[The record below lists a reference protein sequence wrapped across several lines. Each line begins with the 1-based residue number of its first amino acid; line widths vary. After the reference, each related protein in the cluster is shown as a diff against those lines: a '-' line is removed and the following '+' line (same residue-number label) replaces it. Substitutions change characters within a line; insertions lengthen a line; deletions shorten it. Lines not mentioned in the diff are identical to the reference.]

1 LTEDLRLADD
11 ERVQAGSDPEDVP
24 DHVGAALLV
33 KNVVGDGVREALGEG
48 FLGDSRG
55 LDRVGTGGVEL
66 DPIAGRYQQRFVEP
80 PVGGN
85 LAKLLL
91 QAIRRRRRSRASCT
105 PTGGAHGIAGQ
116 HQKRE

>member
-80 PVGGN
+80 
-85 LAKLLL
+85 
-91 QAIRRRRRSRASCT
+91 RRRRSRASCT